1 MLSLQEQKTLRRI
14 ATEQLT
20 SLSAGVAA
28 TSLAIS
34 YGIGR
39 LSGRHVFYTPEHRAQ
54 AHRLMVSHDVPTQG
68 LAPQAKRSDA
78 AQYGGMSEKTGTRA
92 VHAAEVAVKLMGGC
106 VWGGQFVS
114 APPQAFLVAKVE
126 DLREVECDVLCLVEN
141 WEAFC
146 DLHRYSWIEWG
157 SARVMAVFRGDN
169 VYSQTSA
176 KRVIAERLERV
187 WAFVDFDPAGLG
199 IASSVPAAR
208 LERLLLPPRVW
219 LHASAKTAV
228 GRGLYAAQESQWAP
242 SLDQS
247 THPAIASVWSDL
259 KTLCAGVTQER
270 MIHCSATIGAQ

>member
-1 MLSLQEQKTLRRI
+1 
-14 ATEQLT
+14 
-20 SLSAGVAA
+20 
-28 TSLAIS
+28 
-34 YGIGR
+34 
-39 LSGRHVFYTPEHRAQ
+39 
-54 AHRLMVSHDVPTQG
+54 
-68 LAPQAKRSDA
+68 
-78 AQYGGMSEKTGTRA
+78 
-92 VHAAEVAVKLMGGC
+92 